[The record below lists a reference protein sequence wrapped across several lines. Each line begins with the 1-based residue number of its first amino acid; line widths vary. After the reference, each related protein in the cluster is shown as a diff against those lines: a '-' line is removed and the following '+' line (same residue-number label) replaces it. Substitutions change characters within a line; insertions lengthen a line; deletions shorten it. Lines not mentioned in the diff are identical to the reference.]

1 VNKQILSRMRPLIG
15 LVVLST
21 ALAILSS
28 QFLTASNLITVL
40 RQTSINIVIATGM
53 TFVILTGGIDL
64 SVGSMFAFAG
74 VVMAALLG
82 TAVPLVVSVALV
94 LLLGAAVGA
103 ITGVVIT
110 KGKAQPFIATFVFMT
125 LLRGTTLVFTNG
137 TPMPADDGPHADAFA
152 FLGQGHWLGVPMPV
166 YIMIAVLAI
175 GYYVLRHTRF
185 GRYVYALGGNEEAAR
200 LSGLRTN
207 LLKTAVYAISG
218 LLAALAGIVL
228 TARLG
233 SAQPTAGTGYELD
246 AIAAVVVGG
255 TSLSGGSGRISDT
268 LIGALLIGILNNALN
283 LMSVPSYYQMIAKG
297 MIILIAVLLD
307 RKTES

>member
-1 VNKQILSRMRPLIG
+1 MNKQILSRMRPLIG